1 MEKIRSW
8 FVRQRDRT
16 FASYSRFGRPGE
28 EEDDRPPPT
37 QILVA
42 PFDENAPEFMFFRA
56 WHVQKAAI
64 TFACFGMSMVV
75 LIFISSFF
83 EFDWYHHQKG
93 VDVGALLGLFFYLAL
108 GVLIHYYVLHGIKKQ
123 NPFYLLPFIVAYSI
137 VCTGELFLFFAL
149 LFRVTDPQAS
159 QINTPLHPSHV
170 SMLVIVSLT
179 VVIQATMLQAILK
192 CRQYLSLKQIHEMEM
207 KVAEKSRTEHPTI
220 QIVVANGSNSV
231 PNSDGPNG
239 ENGATNGHIV

>member
-28 EEDDRPPPT
+28 EEDDRAPPT

-42 PFDENAPEFMFFRA
+42 PFDENAREFMFFRT

-83 EFDWYHHQKG
+83 EFDWYHQQRG

-108 GVLIHYYVLHGIKKQ
+108 GVLIHYYVLYGIKKQ
-123 NPFYLLPFIVAYSI
+123 CSFYLLPFIVVYSI

-149 LFRVTDPQAS
+149 FFRLMDPQTS
-159 QINTPLHPSHV
+159 HYTNLHPSHV
-170 SMLVIVSLT
+170 SMLIIVTLT
-179 VVIQATMLQAILK
+179 VIIQATMLHAILR

-207 KVAEKSRTEHPTI
+207 KVAEKSRTEYPSI
-220 QIVVANGSNSV
+220 QIVVANGTEVSSPPPSA
-231 PNSDGPNG
+231 PN
-239 ENGATNGHIV
+239 ENGATNGHVV

>member
-108 GVLIHYYVLHGIKKQ
+108 GVLIHYYVLYGIKKQ

-137 VCTGELFLFFAL
+137 VCTGELFLFLAL
-149 LFRVTDPQAS
+149 LFRVTDTQS
-159 QINTPLHPSHV
+159 TTMTQIHPSQV
-170 SMLVIVSLT
+170 SMLLIVSLT
-179 VVIQATMLQAILK
+179 VAIQATMLQAILK
-192 CRQYLSLKQIHEMEM
+192 CRQFLSLKQIHEMEM
-207 KVAEKSRTEHPTI
+207 RVAEKSRTENPAI
-220 QIVVANGSNSV
+220 QIVVAKDSTDASNSES
-231 PNSDGPNG
+231 PTG
-239 ENGATNGHIV
+239 ENGATNGHVV